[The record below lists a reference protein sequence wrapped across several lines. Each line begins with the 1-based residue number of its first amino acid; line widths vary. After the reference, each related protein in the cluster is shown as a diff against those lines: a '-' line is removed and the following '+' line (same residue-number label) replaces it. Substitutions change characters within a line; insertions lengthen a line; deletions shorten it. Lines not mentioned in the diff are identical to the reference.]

1 MDNSI
6 STFLSTVSLC
16 LLTKEK
22 TYPQEV
28 LDNVNKYP
36 FGEVL
41 IGYNSNTPYL
51 KYELFKR
58 AKFDILAYQ
67 DDDAIVPWDKLIEA
81 YKPDIINLGMKPG
94 HLIEYKDR
102 RHTMGLGWGCLF
114 PKSMLESLKKYTN
127 IYGFDVEFY
136 QRETERILTYLNYPQ
151 NRVSLDIVDL
161 PSAWAMDRLWRQPNH
176 HDYIPILEERCKP
189 LI

>member
-6 STFLSTVSLC
+6 STFLSTVSC
-16 LLTKEK
+16 ILLTKDP

-41 IGYNSNTPYL
+41 IGYNSPTPYA

-58 AKFDILAYQ
+58 AKFDTLAYQ
-67 DDDAIVPWDKLIEA
+67 DDDAIVPWDKLLEA
-81 YKPDIINLGMKPG
+81 YMPDIINVGMKPG
-94 HLIEYKDR
+94 HLIEYKDKR
-102 RHTMGLGWGCLF
+102 YTMGLGWGSIFDKKIL
-114 PKSMLESLKKYTN
+114 KSLEKYTN
-127 IYGFDVEFY
+127 IHGFDAMY
-136 QRETERILTYLNYPQ
+136 QRETERILTYLNFPQ
-151 NRVSLDIVDL
+151 NRVSLDIIDL
-161 PSAWAMDRLWRQPNH
+161 PSAWAEDRLWRQPNH
-176 HDYIPILEERCKP
+176 HDYITLLPERCKT

>member
-1 MDNSI
+1 MLD
-6 STFLSTVSLC
+6 LSKVSLC
-16 LLTKEK
+16 LLSKDPV
-22 TYPQEV
+22 YPQEV

-51 KYELFKR
+51 KYELFRR

-81 YKPDIINLGMKPG
+81 YKPNIINVGMKPG

-102 RHTMGLGWGCLF
+102 RYTMGLGWGSIF
-114 PKSMLESLKKYTN
+114 PKKMLASLQKYSD
-127 IYGFDVEFY
+127 IYGFDAMY

-161 PSAWAMDRLWRQPNH
+161 PSAWAADRLWRQPNH
-176 HDYIPILEERCKP
+176 HDYIITLPERCKT